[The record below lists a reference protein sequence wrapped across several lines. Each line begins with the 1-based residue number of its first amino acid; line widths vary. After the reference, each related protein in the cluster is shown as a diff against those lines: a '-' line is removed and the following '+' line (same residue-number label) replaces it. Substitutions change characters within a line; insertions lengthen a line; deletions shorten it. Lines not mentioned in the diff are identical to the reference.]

1 MLGTGK
7 PSNKFYI
14 PKNIG
19 YTVKTI
25 IALGEQVAEKNRI
38 LYSISGRM
46 TAFVDRRGQ
55 YI

>member
-25 IALGEQVAEKNRI
+25 IALGEQVEKKI
-38 LYSISGRM
+38 E
-46 TAFVDRRGQ
+46 F
-55 YI
+55 YIPSVVE